1 MKKQGLSFIFLSSRL
16 SVRICSYVHL
26 CSSLRACVLAAIFL
40 LGRAEP
46 LPAAESPYLRPEFER
61 MMDAV
66 TLHVSFDRDRLVP
79 DLAEGDEYRP
89 TIAPSASQGTPGPQ
103 FADGLLGRALVLGSG
118 SAAYP
123 RAGNVTLEQRGAV
136 AIWIQPQNWQR
147 PRDGNCVF
155 LMTGN
160 SSFYLERQGPEI
172 DDEGRVRRQEGI
184 LYLAIMPGP
193 HSSTI
198 DGGGDWKNGQWHL
211 LVANWSWPTMELSV
225 NGGPFA
231 VRSLSQSPPD
241 GVFGDLVLG
250 DRGGAARGLI
260 DEVLAFRR
268 PLALEEVQRLWQLRP
283 AQN

>member
-1 MKKQGLSFIFLSSRL
+1 MKKRRLAFIFLSPHFF
-16 SVRICSYVHL
+16 VHL
-26 CSSLRACVLAAIFL
+26 SSFPLRVCALAALCL
-40 LGRAEP
+40 LGPRGP
-46 LPAAESPYLRPEFER
+46 LPAAESPYLRPEFQR
-61 MMDAV
+61 LMDAV
-66 TLHVSFDRDRLVP
+66 TWHVSFDQDSLMP

-89 TIAPSASQGTPGPQ
+89 TMAPPASPELAGPQ

-136 AIWIQPQNWQR
+136 AMWIQPQNWQR

-160 SSFYLERQGPEI
+160 STFYLERQGPDV

-184 LYLAIMPGP
+184 LYLAIVPGLRT
-193 HSSTI
+193 STI
-198 DGGGDWKNGQWHL
+198 DGGGDWKNGQWYL

-241 GVFGDLVLG
+241 GVFGNLVLG

-260 DEVLAFRR
+260 DEVFAFRR
-268 PLALEEVQRLWQLRP
+268 PLTLEEVQLLWQLRP
-283 AQN
+283 APH

>member
-1 MKKQGLSFIFLSSRL
+1 MKKRWLHFLFPSLHFSVQQSFLPL
-16 SVRICSYVHL
+16 G
-26 CSSLRACVLAAIFL
+26 ACVLAAMFL
-40 LGRAEP
+40 LGRTGA
-46 LPAAESPYLRPEFER
+46 LPAAESPYLRPEFQR
-61 MMDAV
+61 LMDAV
-66 TLHVSFDRDRLVP
+66 TMHVSFDHDNCVP
-79 DLAEGDEYRP
+79 DLAEGDKYRP
-89 TIAPSASQGTPGPQ
+89 TIAPSASQEPRGPH

-118 SAAYP
+118 SAVYP

-136 AIWIQPQNWQR
+136 AMWIQPQNWQR

-160 SSFYLERQGPEI
+160 STFYLERQGPDV
-172 DDEGRVRRQEGI
+172 DDEGRVRRQEGV
-184 LYLAIMPGP
+184 LYLAIVPGLR
-193 HSSTI
+193 SSTI

-231 VRSLSQSPPD
+231 VRSLSPSPPD
-241 GVFGDLVLG
+241 GVFGNLVLG

-260 DEVLAFRR
+260 DEVFAFRH
-268 PLALEEVQRLWQLRP
+268 PLTLEEVRLLWQLRP

>member
-1 MKKQGLSFIFLSSRL
+1 MKKRRLAFIFLSPHFSAHL
-16 SVRICSYVHL
+16 SSF
-26 CSSLRACVLAAIFL
+26 SLRVCALAAIFL
-40 LGRAEP
+40 LGPTEP
-46 LPAAESPYLRPEFER
+46 LPAAESPYLRPQFQR
-61 MMDAV
+61 LMDAV
-66 TLHVSFDRDRLVP
+66 TWHVSFDQDSLVP

-89 TIAPSASQGTPGPQ
+89 TLAPSASPEFPGPQ

-136 AIWIQPQNWQR
+136 AMWIQPQNWQR

-160 SSFYLERQGPEI
+160 STFYLERQGPDV

-184 LYLAIMPGP
+184 LYLAIVPGLR
-193 HSSTI
+193 SSTI
-198 DGGGDWKNGQWHL
+198 DGGGDWKNGQWYL

-241 GVFGDLVLG
+241 GVFGNLVLG
-250 DRGGAARGLI
+250 DRGGAARGLL
-260 DEVLAFRR
+260 DEVFAFRR
-268 PLALEEVQRLWQLRP
+268 PLTLEEVQLLWQLRP